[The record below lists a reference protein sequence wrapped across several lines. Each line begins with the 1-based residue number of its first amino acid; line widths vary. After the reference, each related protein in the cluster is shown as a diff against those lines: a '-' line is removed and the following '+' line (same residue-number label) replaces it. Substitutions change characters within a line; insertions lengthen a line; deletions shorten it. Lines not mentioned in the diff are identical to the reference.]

1 MTLSV
6 NNQTLPAGLEDS
18 GVEFYVHHN
27 EVRCLYNGRRYRFDE
42 IPRNILDAVE
52 HYMMAKPEAMKALHD
67 WDIRN
72 ADDMLR
78 QFIFC
83 HFGGFDLTPDI
94 TPDGKLIEA
103 DYFECGRRGQ
113 CKYEGKLCSAIKVA
127 NGYLTKQEIRILQ
140 LIAQGKLNKEIA
152 DELNISE
159 ETVSS
164 HNQNIQQKTGKN
176 RKPELAV
183 LARDKNLI

>member
-1 MTLSV
+1 MRLNV
-6 NNQTLPAGLEDS
+6 ADQNLPAGLEDS

-27 EVRCLYNGRRYRFDE
+27 EVRCLHNGRTYRFDE
-42 IPRNILDAVE
+42 FPEEVLQLVE
-52 HYMMAKPEAMKALHD
+52 NYLMTKPEALKALHE
-67 WDIRN
+67 WDIQN

-83 HFGGFDLTPDI
+83 HFGGFDNTPDI
-94 TPDGKLIEA
+94 TSCGNIIEA
-103 DYFECGRRGQ
+103 DYFDCGRRGK
-113 CKYEGKLCSAIKVA
+113 CKHEGKLCSSIKVE
-127 NGYLTKQEIRILQ
+127 NGYLTKQEINILK

-159 ETVSS
+159 ETVST
-164 HNQNIQQKTGKN
+164 HNQNIQQKTGKS
-176 RKPELAV
+176 RKPELAL